1 MDKAKRKKEKS
12 RFLIWV
18 EYIFFLMF
26 YKVLEY
32 LPLAWA
38 MKISSNLMKLLCIV
52 DRRHFKRIV
61 LHIIYSGIETD
72 PQKAKALARA
82 NLGEFGKLLVE
93 IAQIKKRFSVDKI
106 RRCGSQAAWKI
117 FDEEINGK
125 KQFILASAHYG
136 NWEVAGTVVSQLTGV
151 HLSSLMR
158 SFSNPLIG
166 ERILSQRGNA
176 DHDLV
181 DKNKG
186 LRPILQALAKGN
198 SISMVV
204 DQHAASGEGVEVE
217 FFGHPSRHHKTPAL
231 LHLKTGIPI
240 IPTLVRRRSDNFEF
254 DCVLGEPIVFDSTDD
269 KEKDIAAV
277 TQMVAWEI
285 EDIIREQPVQ
295 WLLAPRHW
303 LSIERRCAAD
313 YADWKA
319 PFTRSELENM
329 RKNTTN
335 EKTND

>member
-1 MDKAKRKKEKS
+1 MSKTKVKKEKS

-26 YKVLEY
+26 YKVLEF

-38 MKISSNLMKLLCIV
+38 MKISSSLMKLLCVI
-52 DRRHFKRIV
+52 DRRHCGRTV
-61 LHIIYSGIETD
+61 RHIIYSGIETN
-72 PQKAKALARA
+72 PEKAKALARA
-82 NLGEFGKLLVE
+82 NFGEFGKLLVE
-93 IAQIKKRFSVDKI
+93 IAKI
-106 RRCGSQAAWKI
+106 RQCFSIDKVQRCGSQEAWRL
-117 FDEEINGK
+117 FDEGMDGK
-125 KQFILASAHYG
+125 KQLILVSAHYG

-204 DQHAASGEGVEVE
+204 DQHASSSEGVEVE
-217 FFGHPSRHHKTPAL
+217 FFGHPARHHKTPAL

-240 IPTLVRRRSDNFEF
+240 IPTLIRRRSDNFEF
-254 DCVLGEPIVFDSTDD
+254 DCVLGEPIIFSSTGD

-277 TQMVAWEI
+277 TQMVSWSI

-313 YADWKA
+313 YADWKPA
-319 PFTRSELENM
+319 FTRSELENM
-329 RKNTTN
+329 RKNKTN
-335 EKTND
+335 EKQND

>member
-26 YKVLEY
+26 YKVLEF

-38 MKISSNLMKLLCIV
+38 MKISSSLMKLLCVI
-52 DRRHFKRIV
+52 DRRHCGRTV
-61 LHIIYSGIETD
+61 RHIIYSGIETN
-72 PQKAKALARA
+72 PEKAKALARA
-82 NLGEFGKLLVE
+82 NFGEFGKLLVE
-93 IAQIKKRFSVDKI
+93 IAKI
-106 RRCGSQAAWKI
+106 RQCFSIDKVQRCGSQEAWRL
-117 FDEEINGK
+117 FDEGMDGK
-125 KQFILASAHYG
+125 KQLILVSAHYG

-217 FFGHPSRHHKTPAL
+217 FFGHPARHHKTPAL

-240 IPTLVRRRSDNFEF
+240 IPTLIRRRSDNFEF
-254 DCVLGEPIVFDSTDD
+254 DCVLGEPIIFSSTGD

-277 TQMVAWEI
+277 TQMVSWSI

-303 LSIERRCAAD
+303 LSIERRCSAD

-319 PFTRSELENM
+319 AFTRSELENM
-329 RKNTTN
+329 RKNKTN
-335 EKTND
+335 EKQND

>member
-1 MDKAKRKKEKS
+1 MSKTKVKKEKS

-26 YKVLEY
+26 YKVLEF

-38 MKISSNLMKLLCIV
+38 MKISSSLMKLLCVI
-52 DRRHFKRIV
+52 DRRHCGRTV
-61 LHIIYSGIETD
+61 RHIIYSGIETN
-72 PQKAKALARA
+72 PEKAKALARA
-82 NLGEFGKLLVE
+82 NFGEFGKLLVE
-93 IAQIKKRFSVDKI
+93 IAKI
-106 RRCGSQAAWKI
+106 RQCFSIDKVQRCGSQEAWRL
-117 FDEEINGK
+117 FDEGMDGK
-125 KQFILASAHYG
+125 KQLILVSAHYG
-136 NWEVAGTVVSQLTGV
+136 NWEVAGTVVAQLTGT
-151 HLSSLMR
+151 HISSLMR
-158 SFSNPLIG
+158 SFANPLIG

-204 DQHAASGEGVEVE
+204 DQHASSSEGVEVE
-217 FFGHPSRHHKTPAL
+217 FFGHPARHHKTPAL

-240 IPTLVRRRSDNFEF
+240 IPTLIRRRSDNFEF
-254 DCVLGEPIVFDSTDD
+254 DCVLGEPIIFSSTGD

-277 TQMVAWEI
+277 TQMVSWSI

-319 PFTRSELENM
+319 AFTRSELENM
-329 RKNTTN
+329 RKNKTN
-335 EKTND
+335 EKQND

>member
-1 MDKAKRKKEKS
+1 MSKTKVKKEKS

-26 YKVLEY
+26 YKVLEF

-38 MKISSNLMKLLCIV
+38 MKISSSLMKLLCVI
-52 DRRHFKRIV
+52 DRRHCGRTV
-61 LHIIYSGIETD
+61 RHIIYSGIETN
-72 PQKAKALARA
+72 PEKAKALARA
-82 NLGEFGKLLVE
+82 NFGEFGKLLVE
-93 IAQIKKRFSVDKI
+93 IAKI
-106 RRCGSQAAWKI
+106 RQCFSIDKVQRCGSQEAWRL
-117 FDEEINGK
+117 FDEGMDGK
-125 KQFILASAHYG
+125 KQLILVSAHYG
-136 NWEVAGTVVSQLTGV
+136 NWEVAGTIVSQLTGM
-151 HLSSLMR
+151 HISSLMR
-158 SFSNPLIG
+158 SFANPLIG
-166 ERILSQRGNA
+166 ECILSQRGNA

-198 SISMVV
+198 AISMVV
-204 DQHAASGEGVEVE
+204 DQHASSSEGVEVE
-217 FFGHPSRHHKTPAL
+217 FFGHPARHHKTPAL

-240 IPTLVRRRSDNFEF
+240 IPTLIRRRSDNFEF
-254 DCVLGEPIVFDSTDD
+254 DCVLGEPIIFSSTGD

-277 TQMVAWEI
+277 TQMVSWAI

-319 PFTRSELENM
+319 AFTRAELENM
-329 RKNTTN
+329 RKNKTN
-335 EKTND
+335 EKQND